1 MASSQYSNP
10 LSAISY
16 SNKDFRA
23 IFQELL
29 DLTKKLTYKWDPSI
43 SNESDPGVILLKLN
57 AVIGDK
63 NNYNIDKNILEAF
76 PETVTQDF
84 SARSLY
90 KQLSY
95 KMPWYNSATTTISF
109 KWKGETLEPG
119 ESVAIPAFTMITN
132 SDNSIIYTLV
142 EDVMFTYGKDV
153 SSGRA
158 IQGVITD
165 LLVSGSSI
173 FKLDNIDYNNR
184 IYLND
189 YNVAEN
195 GLFITNAEESSMGFW
210 QKVDNLSIEPQGN
223 RYFEF
228 GVDSRSNNTYIEFPN
243 DIESLIKAGLKIKYL
258 ISDGIKGNVA
268 AKELTKFYE
277 DNTIEFRGEKLNLND
292 DIIQMYNASATTD
305 GSDPESVT
313 DAYNSYKKV
322 AGTFDT
328 LVTLRDYTNA
338 IYRSGMVSN
347 DVVADRLHDSQCSYT
362 IVTDGYG
369 SGDKIVEYSR
379 FKNESTND
387 LSPYDLKLYVLHNA
401 GVVNSIS
408 NFNSTFDLES
418 SQSTTCKQIEN
429 YLQSVKCM
437 QHNFSDI
444 LPDRPCMF
452 RNIYPIKI
460 RFVPQYQLSNIQI
473 NDVKKNI
480 ISAIFENLNSRKLN
494 FGEKPD
500 FNLIYDV
507 VVNADE
513 RIKIITI
520 DDFNYTTYATYWESD
535 GSGGGRFK
543 SIPISDFSTD
553 PWIITRDKASMFP
566 EAIKSIKDPSS
577 YTYIATENN
586 SVYKFNSNTQQFIE
600 YSTLINDFR
609 IDVITR
615 SILAGVTPLYK
626 QDTSFTYSIDQ
637 VFDHTD
643 TDVDRVTT
651 DLVISP
657 WGFND
662 NGTPKNWDPDTK
674 DTIKEYK
681 LKDNESVQFLAPSF
695 ITEISY
701 SNYVRFELV
710 LKDKTSDES
719 IYELSNAYNYSIT
732 KGTYE
737 GVSNISLY
745 IALETGGYE
754 KYVDF
759 GDKTNN
765 EDYEYVAG
773 SHPGSLAWF
782 NNKVLTFEGYNG
794 TVKLTSYL
802 AWQRDYLTLY
812 TETPAYI
819 VYANTDYKLKE
830 GDSITFFWKETD
842 EDDAPYQYR
851 CFKGIAPE
859 KETDSNKS
867 PIIRPTFTING
878 TGPESTIKI
887 DPNKLT
893 STGNIPYNANPYSD
907 YQKVYSMY
915 GDNTLSGT
923 KTIDIRRMNQ
933 VNLVKDYNYY
943 YFITNTTEETIVDG
957 EVSLNYVLKF
967 EPRPKFVPNVYYI
980 FNENTSR
987 YNVVTKEPATWGYG
1001 STTYYTKSGNVYN
1014 EVKFTYD
1021 YTLKTDEYF
1030 IYTNNDMSAYELLG
1044 SGTLIRLSENMYID
1058 SLPVL
1063 RVVAVDYADVAMMGL
1078 EAFTDKTKKL
1088 SVNGLVRE
1096 QQIYNLTGG
1105 DSISITIN
1113 DDFIGMPYAQT
1124 VGNKLVTGI
1133 SFPYFSTNTENS
1145 VNGITVQYST
1155 GGAGFT
1161 ALPSIEIEDNNANWS
1176 GSAILNIN
1184 ATYDSAQI
1192 IDNTMPGNGV
1202 KQSLQQLILRNT
1214 ENNDASIQYPV
1225 DPLRD
1230 NTRINVLSNVSLN
1243 KTGGNNIDVTY
1254 LDAYGE
1260 RKSVSL
1266 FAFLINS
1273 LFNQPPFSK
1282 TAEYGIRMNFIL
1294 SNISSSL
1301 NISTDSSG
1309 ISSIKVP
1316 GIKLETGFKYILGI
1330 RNTSMSRK
1338 FWLLDS
1344 SEETPTYL
1352 SCLNTN
1358 INTDN
1363 QNIAG
1368 KGLANGKYYFLIDN
1382 TNEPSISSITV
1393 QIDGEDEVGYLEF
1406 DNLLKCVENKEFDK
1420 YGIPISVIEKKV
1432 PEYDY
1437 NGHFKYNYQVPSDVI
1452 IEDPLE
1458 AVKFFEENH
1467 VYNGYTISHVNL
1479 NIPSE
1484 ASMNTAASSIEVMNN
1499 R

>member
-1 MASSQYSNP
+1 MANSQYSNP

-16 SNKDFRA
+16 SNKDFRS
-23 IFQELL
+23 IFEELL

-57 AVIGDK
+57 AIIGDK

-90 KQLSY
+90 KQLAY
-95 KMPWYNSATTTISF
+95 QMPWYNSATTTVSF
-109 KWKGETLEPG
+109 KWKGEALEPG
-119 ESVAIPAFTMITN
+119 ESVSIPVFTMVTN
-132 SDNSIIYTLV
+132 SDSSIIYTLV
-142 EDVMFTYGKDV
+142 EDVIFTYGKDV
-153 SSGRA
+153 SSGKV
-158 IQGVITD
+158 IQGAITD

-195 GLFITNAEESSMGFW
+195 GLFIANAEESAMGFW
-210 QKVDNLSIEPQGN
+210 QKVDNLAIEPLGN

-243 DIESLIKAGLKIKYL
+243 DIESLIKAGLTIKYL
-258 ISDGIKGNVA
+258 ISDGVKGNVA
-268 AKELTKFYE
+268 AKEITKFYE
-277 DNTIEFRGEKLNLND
+277 DKTIEFRGEQVNLND
-292 DIIQMYNASATTD
+292 ELVQMYNPSATID
-305 GSDPESVT
+305 GADPEAVS

-347 DVVADRLHDSQCSYT
+347 DVVADRLHDPQCSYT
-362 IVTDGYG
+362 IVTDSYG

-379 FKNESTND
+379 FNSATKDD
-387 LSPYDLKLYVLHNA
+387 LSPYDLKLYVLHNG
-401 GVVNSIS
+401 GVVNNIS
-408 NFNSTFDLES
+408 TFNSTFDLES
-418 SQSTTCKQIEN
+418 SQSSTCKQIEN
-429 YLQSVKCM
+429 YIQSIKCM

-452 RNIYPIKI
+452 RNVYPIKI

-480 ISAIFENLNSRKLN
+480 ISAIFENLNSRQLN

-500 FNLIYDV
+500 FNTIYDAI
-507 VVNADE
+507 VNSDE

-535 GSGGGRFK
+535 EDTGVGRFK
-543 SIPISDFSTD
+543 SIPISDFSND
-553 PWIITRDKASMFP
+553 PWIVTREKASMFP

-577 YTYIATENN
+577 YMYIATEDN
-586 SVYKFNSNTQQFIE
+586 SVYKFNANTQQFTE

-609 IDVITR
+609 VDVITR

-637 VFDHTD
+637 IFDHTD

-651 DLVISP
+651 DLIVSP

-662 NGTPKNWDPDTK
+662 NGTPKEWDPNTK

-710 LKDKTSDES
+710 LKDKTSEES
-719 IYELSNAYNYSIT
+719 IYELGNAYNYSVT

-737 GVSNISLY
+737 GARNVSLFVG
-745 IALETGGYE
+745 LETGGYE
-754 KYVDF
+754 KYVDL
-759 GDKTNN
+759 GDTVHD
-765 EDYEYVAG
+765 ETYGYVAG

-782 NNKVLTFEGYNG
+782 NKTKLDFDGYND
-794 TVKLTSYL
+794 TVNTTSYL

-819 VYANTDYKLKE
+819 IYANTDYKLKE

-851 CFKGIAPE
+851 CFKGIAPD
-859 KETDSNKS
+859 KETDDNKS

-878 TGPESTIKI
+878 TGPEGTIKI

-893 STGNIPYNANPYSD
+893 STGNIPYNANTYSD
-907 YQKVYSMY
+907 YQKVYAMY

-923 KTIDIRRMNQ
+923 KTIDIRKINQ

-943 YFITNTTEETIVDG
+943 YFITNNTIESVIDG
-957 EVSLNYVLKF
+957 EVSSQYIMKF
-967 EPRPKFVPNVYYI
+967 EPRPKFVPGVYYT
-980 FNENTSR
+980 FNESTSK
-987 YNVVTKEPATWGYG
+987 YSVVAKEPKDWGYG
-1001 STTYYTKSGNVYN
+1001 VTTYYTKSGKVYDKL
-1014 EVKFTYD
+1014 KFTYD

-1044 SGTLIRLSENMYID
+1044 SGTLIRLNENMYMD
-1058 SLPVL
+1058 SLPEL
-1063 RVVAVDYADVAMMGL
+1063 KVVAVDYSDVAMMGL
-1078 EAFTDKTKKL
+1078 EVFTDKTKKL
-1088 SVNGLVRE
+1088 SVNGIVRE

-1105 DSISITIN
+1105 DSISITI
-1113 DDFIGMPYAQT
+1113 DDEFIGMPYTQT
-1124 VGNKLVTGI
+1124 AGDKVVSGI
-1133 SFPYFSTNTENS
+1133 GFPYFSTNSENS

-1161 ALPSIEIEDNNANWS
+1161 ALPSIEIQDNNANWT
-1176 GSAILNIN
+1176 GSAILNID
-1184 ATYDSAQI
+1184 ATYDSPQI
-1192 IDNTMPGNGV
+1192 IDNTIPGNGV
-1202 KQSLQQLILRNT
+1202 KQSTQQIILRDT
-1214 ENNDASIQYPV
+1214 ENEESAIYYPV
-1225 DPLRD
+1225 DPIKD
-1230 NTRINVLSNVSLN
+1230 DSKINVLSNVSLT
-1243 KTGGNNIDVTY
+1243 KTGGSNIDVTY

-1260 RKSVSL
+1260 RKKVSL
-1266 FAFLINS
+1266 FAFQLNS
-1273 LFNQPPFSK
+1273 AFNTVPFSK
-1282 TAEYGIRMNFIL
+1282 TAEYGIRMNFIT
-1294 SNISSSL
+1294 SGAANM
-1301 NISTDSSG
+1301 NTDSSG
-1309 ISSIKVP
+1309 ITSVNVS

-1330 RNTSMSRK
+1330 RNTSMSKK
-1338 FWLLDS
+1338 FWIVGSDGKTS
-1344 SEETPTYL
+1344 QYL
-1352 SCLNTN
+1352 KCLNSST
-1358 INTDN
+1358 TSDN
-1363 QNIAG
+1363 QNVKG
-1368 KGLANGKYYFLIDN
+1368 KGMANGKYYFLIDN
-1382 TNEPSISSITV
+1382 TDASSISSITI
-1393 QIDGEDEVGYLEF
+1393 QIDGEDTVGYLEF
-1406 DNLLKCVENKEFDK
+1406 DDLLKCIENTQFDK
-1420 YGIPISVIEKKV
+1420 YGIPIDTIEKAV

-1437 NGHFKYNYQVPSDVI
+1437 NGHFKYNYQVPSSTI

-1458 AVKFFEENH
+1458 ASEFFEENH
-1467 VYNGYTISHVNL
+1467 VYNPYTIGHVSL

-1484 ASMNTAASSIEVMNN
+1484 ASFNTMASSIEVMNN